1 MSTRQIDKTLLFPI
15 ILNLEFTETTYQNIL
30 AGLFFIIGHTIRMG
44 FHDEGIVHITILS
57 FNIDSFSDTVC
68 TLKQNK
74 ACTGDMILLIF
85 IRQGEG
91 IEMSV

>member
-44 FHDEGIVHITILS
+44 FHDEGIVPTVEVQ
-57 FNIDSFSDTVC
+57 FNRETEEDEQLI
-68 TLKQNK
+68 K
-74 ACTGDMILLIF
+74 AIEELQKLINNN
-85 IRQGEG
+85 
-91 IEMSV
+91 